1 MRVQYLV
8 LLLCLV
14 ALKTNA
20 VCTDADEETPD
31 ASKYE
36 IIILT
41 NLLINLVNYN
51 ISRLI
56 LNY

>member
-1 MRVQYLV
+1 MKSFHRMMRVQYLV

-41 NLLINLVNYN
+41 INIGN
-51 ISRLI
+51 
-56 LNY
+56 